1 MADFKIKSAAGTG
14 NKTLIQ
20 SQDQSDSNYA
30 IQIGDG
36 GASTLHN
43 ATITAGTFPAGH
55 VLQVQHSY
63 AVSNQLSVT
72 QTGDFTATGN
82 SYYTFPWGTEI
93 TTTVENSLIFLTG
106 HISNAHA
113 GSGSPQINVS
123 IVRYKAGSEEALLGA
138 VATTGASGGGI
149 GYSSG
154 GPTYGLTR
162 STILSTERTIALGFY
177 DKPLDASGTVLKYY
191 FVAFTN
197 TGTANLGANSVSSL
211 TAMEV
216 MP

>member
-30 IQIGDG
+30 IQVGDA
-36 GASTLHN
+36 GATTLHN

-63 AVSNQLSVT
+63 AVSNQLAISA
-72 QTGDFTATGN
+72 TGNFTATGN

-93 TTTVENSLIFLTG
+93 TTTVANSLIFLTG
-106 HISNAHA
+106 HLSNAHT
-113 GSGSPQINVS
+113 GSGSPSLNVS
-123 IVRYKAGSEEALLGA
+123 IARYKAGSEEALLGT

-162 STILSTERTIALGFY
+162 STVLGTERTIALGFY

-191 FVAFTN
+191 FVAF
-197 TGTANLGANSVSSL
+197 GHGDTANVGANSVSSL